1 MNYLTT
7 EQAAEL
13 ANVTEA
19 QIVYARK
26 QHRIENI
33 KALEP
38 KIRFSE
44 DEVIRFKQTVKEK
57 EEKTR
62 TLDFDLSQN
71 YKFLPVCPRVH
82 KCFGDPTKFQSSI
95 IFAVGEDGT
104 IVNVNTMRKVE
115 PYKTGNGH
123 LQVNLQNGYQ
133 PLVNTLVGLMH
144 CENGKFKSKF
154 HHINGIK
161 TDNRATNLLAVT
173 DAEHGM
179 AHRLLDA
186 VKNAKTPEELEAAE
200 AAYNQFIA
208 EVREDNRERFKE
220 DLRVIDDLDF
230 PGEAFMFVTEES
242 HEVYLKTKNESDLV
256 IRAQYFKTQEG

>member
-1 MNYLTT
+1 MDYFTKK
-7 EQAAEL
+7 QAAEF
-13 ANVTEA
+13 ADVTLS
-19 QIVYARK
+19 QIDYARTH
-26 QHRIENI
+26 HRIENI
-33 KALEP
+33 KAFEP
-38 KIRFSE
+38 NIVFAK
-44 DEVIRFKQTVKEK
+44 DEIVRFKQTMMEK
-57 EEKTR
+57 AAKAR

-71 YKFLPVCPRVH
+71 YKFLPVSPRVH
-82 KCFGDPTKFQSSI
+82 KCFGDPNKFQSSI
-95 IFAVGEDGT
+95 IFAVGENGT
-104 IVNVNTMRKVE
+104 IVNLNAMRKVVS
-115 PYKTGNGH
+115 YKTGNGH
-123 LQVNLQNGYQ
+123 LQVDLRNGYQ
-133 PLVNTLVGLMH
+133 PSVQTLVGLMH
-144 CENGKFKSKF
+144 CDNGKLKSKF
-154 HHINGIK
+154 HHINGEK

-186 VKNAKTPEELEAAE
+186 IKNAKTPEELEAAE

-242 HEVYLKTKNESDLV
+242 YEVYLKTKNESDLV